1 VKGEEDVA
9 EKVQKR
15 KTAAMATIAEVQ
27 LSDGIVGQ
35 DGEARVIGMVSL
47 ATGSIREVRFGG
59 EELIWRKVDQRLQKL
74 RTQDGGEL

>member
-1 VKGEEDVA
+1 MKGEEDVA

-47 ATGSIREVRFGG
+47 ATGSIREVRFG
-59 EELIWRKVDQRLQKL
+59 ERN
-74 RTQDGGEL
+74 